1 MWVQQ
6 LEDIPYAT
14 AALRDPKAVQRWAAE
29 HVAPADAVLRASRA
43 LATAREQR
51 ARALVEQRKAQKKER
66 ARERNCDR
74 HYQIDQRPQ
83 ILREPPASVAPIG
96 EGENAAKPATAKRK
110 EPTKKKS
117 QRDQV
122 WQTWSEQVREAEE
135 LLKVRK
141 ETEQARRIKPEKVQ
155 AFRHALDGARLRERA
170 CDVHDQYILKWQ
182 RENAPA
188 EMGEGEVQGVASE
201 AAKDVPTAAATGAPT
216 QKEGPGGKEGGGG
229 AERDRPQPQKTKDD
243 KWKEQIK
250 AVLFE
255 LRPSAPESVKMHR
268 RRRAGL
274 RRLAEARLHSP
285 AARLL
290 TPDARLDVAVSVLYS
305 EGGWPDRK
313 VAQSEVAEAE
323 KIAREL
329 VRAGLAGVRGDGS
342 ALSNA
347 HGVATGAAKASYAG
361 DGETTEAGAAN
372 AGSD

>member
-14 AALRDPKAVQRWAAE
+14 AALRDPKAVKRWEAE
-29 HVAPADAVLRASRA
+29 HVAHAHEVLRASRA
-43 LATAREQR
+43 IAAAREQR
-51 ARALVEQRKAQKKER
+51 GRALVEHRKAQKKER

-83 ILREPPASVAPIG
+83 VLREPPVSVAPAG
-96 EGENAAKPATAKRK
+96 ADAAKPATANRQ

-141 ETEQARRIKPEKVQ
+141 ETEQARRINPEKVQ
-155 AFRHALDGARLRERA
+155 AFRHALDGARCRERA
-170 CDVHDQYILKWQ
+170 CDVHEQYIFKWQ
-182 RENAPA
+182 RENAPT
-188 EMGEGEVQGVASE
+188 ETGEGEVHGVASE
-201 AAKDVPTAAATGAPT
+201 AAKDVPTAAATGAPI

-229 AERDRPQPQKTKDD
+229 AERDRQQPQQTKDD

-274 RRLAEARLHSP
+274 RRLAEARLQSP

-313 VAQSEVAEAE
+313 VAQSEVAQAQ

-329 VRAGLAGVRGDGS
+329 VRAGLEGVRGDSS
-342 ALSNA
+342 ALSSA
-347 HGVATGAAKASYAG
+347 HGVATDAAKAPNAG

>member
-6 LEDIPYAT
+6 LEGIPYAT

-43 LATAREQR
+43 IAAAREQR
-51 ARALVEQRKAQKKER
+51 GRALVEKRKEQKKER

-74 HYQIDQRPQ
+74 HYQSDQRPQ
-83 ILREPPASVAPIG
+83 ILREPPASVARANPT
-96 EGENAAKPATAKRK
+96 NPSTSNRQ

-155 AFRHALDGARLRERA
+155 AFRHALNGARLRERA
-170 CDVHDQYILKWQ
+170 CDVHEQDISKWQ
-182 RENAPA
+182 RENAPP
-188 EMGEGEVQGVASE
+188 EMGEGEVHGVAFE
-201 AAKDVPTAAATGAPT
+201 AADVPTAAAAATGAPI
-216 QKEGPGGKEGGGG
+216 QKEGPEGKEGGGG
-229 AERDRPQPQKTKDD
+229 AERDRQQPQKTKDD
-243 KWKEQIK
+243 KWREQVK

-255 LRPSAPESVKMHR
+255 LRPSAPESVKIHR

-274 RRLAEARLHSP
+274 RRLAEARLQSP

-305 EGGWPDRK
+305 EGGWPDRML
-313 VAQSEVAEAE
+313 AQSEVAEAH

-342 ALSNA
+342 SLSNA
-347 HGVATGAAKASYAG
+347 HGVATGTEKASDAG
-361 DGETTEAGAAN
+361 DEETTEAGAAD